1 MTDLESG
8 ALQNALTRQ
17 FKEVKGFLKD
27 SPYIIPIQPS
37 SMHWSMARCKGCYY
51 QECDNTYHLIAL
63 SLAQVIE
70 GIAVVVEPVFL
81 NLKKHPEAIVVIIR
95 AIALLETAPW
105 QYAAGVLSNELGENV
120 LLDKYVKT
128 IDPLIECLIQLVV
141 NTSTGKEATMLSDLD
156 KLNKRLC
163 KTAKLAREWATKPE
177 SDLGPVEWFKAYD
190 NWRSIWINVASEG
203 SWSWPPKPEFQKEV
217 PF

>member
-17 FKEVKGFLKD
+17 FKEVTGFLKD
-27 SPYIIPIQPS
+27 SPYQLPVAPS
-37 SMHWSMARCKGCYY
+37 KMHWSMARCKGCYY
-51 QECDNTYHLIAL
+51 QECDNTYHLIAS

-70 GIAVVVEPVFL
+70 GIATVVEPVFL
-81 NLKKHPEAIVVIIR
+81 NLKNHPQSVVVMVR
-95 AIALLETAPW
+95 AIAVLETVPW
-105 QYAAGVLSNELGENV
+105 QYAAGVLSNESGENA
-120 LLDKYVKT
+120 LMDKYVQVV
-128 IDPLIECLIQLVV
+128 DPLIECLVQLVV
-141 NTSTGKEATMLSDLD
+141 NVATGKEATMLADLD
-156 KLNKRLC
+156 KLNKKLR
-163 KTAKLAREWATKPE
+163 KAAKLSREWATKPE

-203 SWSWPPKPEFQKEV
+203 GWSWPPEAEPQKEL